1 MSEEL
6 IFVTDDY
13 LRELM
18 LDYRFP
24 DAVVFELLKKMIE
37 IKRNVIINSI

>member
-18 LDYRFP
+18 LEYRFP
-24 DAVVFELLKKMIE
+24 DAVVFELLNKMVDVKK
-37 IKRNVIINSI
+37 NAIINSI

>member
-1 MSEEL
+1 MGEEL

-24 DAVVFELLKKMIE
+24 DAVVFELLKKMIFV
-37 IKRNVIINSI
+37 KRDAIISSI